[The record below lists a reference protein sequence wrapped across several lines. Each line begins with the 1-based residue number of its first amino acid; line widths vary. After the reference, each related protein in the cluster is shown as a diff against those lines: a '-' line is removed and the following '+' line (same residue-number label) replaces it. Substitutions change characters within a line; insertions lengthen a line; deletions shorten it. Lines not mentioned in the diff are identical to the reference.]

1 MFKNGYRSFPK
12 PIYKTY
18 KQELSIGMKDL
29 RVIPKDVPI
38 RLNLVF
44 NIKEGVK
51 EEKWVVKIKS
61 TNNTSKLFDSLEEA
75 EEYHD
80 PTKHYI
86 EHRPL
91 VIRYGSVPD
100 VDNAMK
106 PIVDYIEE
114 LGIIDN
120 DRNVIETN
128 IINTFN
134 NDRESIEITL
144 EELKPYVN
152 ESKVVEF
159 KSK

>member
-1 MFKNGYRSFPK
+1 
-12 PIYKTY
+12 
-18 KQELSIGMKDL
+18 MKDL
-29 RVIPKDVPI
+29 RVVPKDVPI